1 MQALYSQH
9 FSFLNWTENLDIVF
23 MLKQNLNKMDKCYL
37 VKNWLENDH
46 FPKKSLLFSIL
57 FAFFL
62 LLPQYINFP
71 QVYNSFQKRNQDNYL
86 LSLCLLL
93 YMKNE
98 FCLVGKS
105 FPSVSHKSPD
115 FDHECSMFVSG
126 NTECMYI
133 GLQAVQQ
140 NWFHYGSLNCSFF
153 QIPNLKNRRVTIIIF
168 RFF

>member
-1 MQALYSQH
+1 MIIFQRKVCCSAYCSHSFYYCHNISTFLRYTIH
-9 FSFLNWTENLDIVF
+9 F
-23 MLKQNLNKMDKCYL
+23 K
-37 VKNWLENDH
+37 
-46 FPKKSLLFSIL
+46 
-57 FAFFL
+57 
-62 LLPQYINFP
+62 
-71 QVYNSFQKRNQDNYL
+71 KRNQDNYL

-105 FPSVSHKSPD
+105 SPSVSHKSPD
-115 FDHECSMFVSG
+115 FDQECSMFVSG

-153 QIPNLKNRRVTIIIF
+153 QIPNLKNRRMIIIIF
-168 RFF
+168 VFFFNLKKNVFD